1 MVIRKLSRIPGYPG
15 RLSGWKAISLAIGS
29 VRSIKL
35 LTLFIAVSA
44 VIVAAVFVTGHFSMR
59 QLLNDDAQRRAGLW
73 FDQAL
78 AEADSD
84 LNSLIE
90 NIRSDQSAGMLQ
102 VAGIDALVLIRRD
115 GTLEPLFG
123 PQGIE
128 NGFLEAAGLAASD
141 IQSAD
146 DKARTFSGKA
156 FSLFSMAEYNI
167 WSLLP
172 SKPAFPGRIA
182 ARVSQAEAANVLA
195 LSLKRQLLYYA
206 GFATVTFFSFLAGFS
221 YRSKREQE
229 KNREMRYLAHH
240 DGLTSLPNRAQFEE
254 TLERAATSAADN
266 GHKLAVI
273 ILDLDGFK
281 SVNDTLG
288 HPIGDGLLKAAG
300 ERLQVSLRDND
311 LLARLSGDEFA
322 IIVPKM
328 SDPSSVNAMAKRI
341 IELISSPFQI
351 EGHEI
356 MVGCSMGIAIGPD
369 NGDTADKLVRNA
381 DFALYRAKSEG
392 KRTWRFFDP
401 KMAEDMKSR
410 RTLEDGLRFAL
421 KNDLFT
427 LLYQPQFDLET
438 DKVIGYEALLR
449 WRLPGK
455 GLVPTSMFLSIAEET
470 GLIIPMGEWVIRQ
483 AARDGRLLPE
493 NMRIA
498 INLSAAQLK
507 RDGIEVFIA
516 HMLRD
521 YGISPDRVDIEV
533 NESILGRGESSA
545 FMRLEKIRETG
556 ISIVM
561 DNFGVGTSSLGL
573 LSRYPFDKIKVD
585 RSFMNGIDG
594 DHKTRA
600 VVAAICNLGRSLGMS
615 VAGEGVE
622 TAEHASILKAAGC
635 NQAQGFHY
643 GHPKPLEDILRDNLP
658 RDPEIEDEVADSA

>member
-1 MVIRKLSRIPGYPG
+1 
-15 RLSGWKAISLAIGS
+15 
-29 VRSIKL
+29 
-35 LTLFIAVSA
+35 
-44 VIVAAVFVTGHFSMR
+44 MR
-59 QLLNDDAQRRAGLW
+59 QLLNDDAQRRAELW
-73 FDQAL
+73 FNQAL
-78 AEADSD
+78 ANADND
-84 LNSLIE
+84 LDGLIE
-90 NIRSDQSAGMLQ
+90 KIRENGSARTLR
-102 VAGIDALVLIRRD
+102 VAGIDALVLIRRNGSIESLYGPAD
-115 GTLEPLFG
+115 ADKSFVEATARTSDEAGPIEGEP
-123 PQGIE
+123 
-128 NGFLEAAGLAASD
+128 
-141 IQSAD
+141 
-146 DKARTFSGKA
+146 RTFSGKA
-156 FSLFSMAEYNI
+156 FSFFSIADYNI

-172 SKPAFPGRIA
+172 AKPEFPGRIA
-182 ARVSQAEAANVLA
+182 VRVSQSEAAGILA
-195 LSLKRQLLYYA
+195 ISFKQQLSYYA
-206 GFATVTFFSFLAGFS
+206 GFATVTFFSFMAGFG
-221 YRSKREQE
+221 YRTKREQ
-229 KNREMRYLAHH
+229 KQNREMRYLAHH
-240 DGLTSLPNRAQFEE
+240 DGLTSLPNRSQFEE
-254 TLERAATSAADN
+254 TLERAATSAVEN

-288 HPIGDGLLKAAG
+288 HPIGDGLLKSTG
-300 ERLQVSLRDND
+300 ERLQASLRDND

-328 SDPSSVNAMAKRI
+328 TDPSSVNAMAKRI

-356 MVGCSMGIAIGPD
+356 LVGCSMGIAIGPD

-410 RTLEDGLRFAL
+410 RTLEDGLRYAL

-427 LLYQPQFDLET
+427 LLYQPQHDLET
-438 DKVIGYEALLR
+438 DRVIGYEALLR

-493 NMRIA
+493 SMRIA

-521 YGISPDRVDIEV
+521 YGIAPERVDIEV

-585 RSFMNGIDG
+585 RSFMNCIDG

-622 TAEHASILKAAGC
+622 TAEHAAILKAAGC
-635 NQAQGFHY
+635 NQAQGFHF

-658 RDPEIEDEVADSA
+658 RDPRIDEEVADTA

>member
-1 MVIRKLSRIPGYPG
+1 
-15 RLSGWKAISLAIGS
+15 LAKKP

-44 VIVAAVFVTGHFSMR
+44 VIVGSVFLIGHFSMR
-59 QLLNDDAQRRAGLW
+59 QLLNDDAQRRAELW
-73 FDQAL
+73 YDQAL
-78 AEADSD
+78 ANADND
-84 LNSLIE
+84 LDLLVE
-90 NIRSDQSAGMLQ
+90 RVRTDTAAGNLGI
-102 VAGIDALVLIRRD
+102 AGIDALVLIRRN
-115 GTLEPLFG
+115 GTVEQIHG
-123 PQGIE
+123 PEGAE
-128 NGFLEAAGLAASD
+128 KSFMEATARSTGEDVPIDAE
-141 IQSAD
+141 
-146 DKARTFSGKA
+146 ARTFSRKS
-156 FSLFSMAEYNI
+156 FSLFSIADYSI

-172 SKPAFPGRIA
+172 AKGDFPGRIA
-182 ARVSQAEAANVLA
+182 VRVSQAESAGILA
-195 LSLKRQLLYYA
+195 FSFKQQLSYYA
-206 GFATVTFFSFLAGFS
+206 GFATVTFFSFMAGFT
-221 YRSKREQE
+221 YRTKREQE
-229 KNREMRYLAHH
+229 QNREMRYLAHH

-254 TLERAATSAADN
+254 TLERAATSAVDN

-281 SVNDTLG
+281 AVNDTLG

-300 ERLQVSLRDND
+300 ERLQASLRDND

-328 SDPSSVNAMAKRI
+328 TDPSSVNAMAKRI

-410 RTLEDGLRFAL
+410 RTLEDGLRYAL

-427 LLYQPQFDLET
+427 LLYQPQYDLES
-438 DKVIGYEALLR
+438 DRVIGYEALLR

-521 YGISPDRVDIEV
+521 YGISPERVDIEV

-622 TAEHASILKAAGC
+622 TAEHAAILKAAGC
-635 NQAQGFHY
+635 NQAQGFHF

-658 RDPEIEDEVADSA
+658 RDPRIDSEVADSA

>member
-1 MVIRKLSRIPGYPG
+1 MAVNPVQK
-15 RLSGWKAISLAIGS
+15 
-29 VRSIKL
+29 IKL

-44 VIVAAVFVTGHFSMR
+44 IIVGSMFLIGHFSIR
-59 QLLNDDAQRRAGLW
+59 QMLHDDAERRARLW
-73 FDQAL
+73 LDQAL
-78 AEADSD
+78 LAVGGDSNLLTD
-84 LNSLIE
+84 R
-90 NIRSDQSAGMLQ
+90 IRSGELEKTLET
-102 VAGIDALVLIRRD
+102 VGIDAVVLIGSAGSLDR
-115 GTLEPLFG
+115 LFG
-123 PQGIE
+123 S
-128 NGFLEAAGLAASD
+128 ADAGQELAE
-141 IQSAD
+141 QSAD
-146 DKARTFSGKA
+146 GSLAIDNPATGATFSETRFGLL
-156 FSLFSMAEYNI
+156 SGSSETI
-167 WSLLP
+167 WSILATGTPTSERL
-172 SKPAFPGRIA
+172 AI
-182 ARVSQAEAANVLA
+182 RVSQSDSAGLLRYSFRQE
-195 LSLKRQLLYYA
+195 LSYYA
-206 GFATVTFFSFLAGFS
+206 GFGIVTFFSFMAGFTF
-221 YRSKREQE
+221 RSRREQE
-229 KNREMRYLAHH
+229 RNRQMQYLAHH

-254 TLERAATSAADN
+254 TLELAAKRALEL
-266 GHKLAVI
+266 GEKLAVI

-281 SVNDTLG
+281 AVNDTLG

-300 ERLQVSLRDND
+300 ERLAASLRDDD

-322 IIVPKM
+322 VIIPELH
-328 SDPSSVNAMAKRI
+328 DPSALNAMAKRI
-341 IELISSPFQI
+341 IALVSSPFQI
-351 EGHEI
+351 DGHEI
-356 MVGCSMGIAIGPD
+356 MVSCSLGIAIGPD

-392 KRTWRFFDP
+392 KKTWRFFDP
-401 KMAEDMKSR
+401 KMAEDLRSR
-410 RTLEDGLRFAL
+410 RTLEDGLRYAL

-427 LLYQPQFDLET
+427 ILYQPQIDLESNR
-438 DKVIGYEALLR
+438 VIGYEALLR

-493 NMRIA
+493 SMRIA

-521 YGISPDRVDIEV
+521 HGISPERVDIEV
-533 NESILGRGESSA
+533 NESIVGRGESTA

-585 RSFMNGIDG
+585 RSFMTGIEG

-622 TAEHASILKAAGC
+622 TEDHAAILRAAGC
-635 NQAQGFHY
+635 NQAQGFHF
-643 GHPKPLEDILRDNLP
+643 GHPKPLEEILRDNLP
-658 RDPEIEDEVADSA
+658 RDPRIEEEVADLA

>member
-1 MVIRKLSRIPGYPG
+1 MEVS
-15 RLSGWKAISLAIGS
+15 S
-29 VRSIKL
+29 VRKIKL

-44 VIVAAVFVTGHFSMR
+44 VIAGSVFFIGYFSIR
-59 QLLNDDAQRRAGLW
+59 QMLHADAERRARLW
-73 FDQAL
+73 
-78 AEADSD
+78 
-84 LNSLIE
+84 I
-90 NIRSDQSAGMLQ
+90 DQSILATDGDAGLL
-102 VAGIDALVLIRRD
+102 VARIKFGSLAKTLEAAGIDAVVLIGSA
-115 GTLEPLFG
+115 GTAEVLFG
-123 PQGIE
+123 PA
-128 NGFLEAAGLAASD
+128 EARQDLIGASAQRTSSGAVPAG
-141 IQSAD
+141 AD
-146 DKARTFSGKA
+146 TFSETA
-156 FSLFSMAEYNI
+156 FSLVTRSEYKI
-167 WSLLP
+167 WSVV
-172 SKPAFPGRIA
+172 PAGTGPADRFAI
-182 ARVSQAEAANVLA
+182 RVSQSDSAGLLQYSFQQE
-195 LSLKRQLLYYA
+195 LSYYA
-206 GFATVTFFSFLAGFS
+206 GFGIVTFFSFMAGFTF
-221 YRSKREQE
+221 RSKREQE
-229 KNREMRYLAHH
+229 RNRQMQYLAHH

-254 TLERAATSAADN
+254 TLEHAAESAVEL

-300 ERLQVSLRDND
+300 ARLKASLRGND

-322 IIVPKM
+322 IIVPKLD
-328 SDPSSVNAMAKRI
+328 DPSSINAMAKRI
-341 IELISSPFQI
+341 IDLIASPFQI
-351 EGHEI
+351 NGHEI
-356 MVGCSMGIAIGPD
+356 MVGCSLGIAIGPD
-369 NGDTADKLVRNA
+369 NGDTAEKLVRNA
-381 DFALYRAKSEG
+381 DFALYRAKNEG

-401 KMAEDMKSR
+401 KMAADMKSR
-410 RTLEDGLRFAL
+410 RTLEDGLRYAL

-427 LLYQPQFDLET
+427 LLYQPQYDLENNR
-438 DKVIGYEALLR
+438 VIGYEALLR

-455 GLVPTSMFLSIAEET
+455 GLVPTSMFLSVAEET

-483 AARDGRLLPE
+483 AARDGRLLPDSI
-493 NMRIA
+493 RIA

-521 YGISPDRVDIEV
+521 YGISPERVDVEV
-533 NESILGRGESSA
+533 NESILGRGESLA

-622 TAEHASILKAAGC
+622 TADHAAILRAAGC
-635 NQAQGFHY
+635 NQAQGFHF

-658 RDPEIEDEVADSA
+658 RDWRIDSDVADTA

>member
-1 MVIRKLSRIPGYPG
+1 
-15 RLSGWKAISLAIGS
+15 LAIQS

-44 VIVAAVFVTGHFSMR
+44 VVVGSVFLIGHFSMR
-59 QLLNDDAQRRAGLW
+59 QLLNDDAQRRAELW

-78 AEADSD
+78 SNADNNVD
-84 LNSLIE
+84 LLIE
-90 NIRSDQSAGMLQ
+90 KVRNNDTERTLRI
-102 VAGIDALVLIRRD
+102 AGIDSLVLIRRN
-115 GTLEPLFG
+115 GTVEPLFG
-123 PQGIE
+123 SEDARQSFIDATTG
-128 NGFLEAAGLAASD
+128 ASGTD
-141 IQSAD
+141 EPVGGE
-146 DKARTFSGKA
+146 ARTLGYST
-156 FSLFSMAEYNI
+156 FSLFPSGDYNI

-172 SKPAFPGRIA
+172 ARRGFPGRVA
-182 ARVSQAEAANVLA
+182 VRVSQAESAGLLI
-195 LSLKRQLLYYA
+195 LSFKQQLSYYA
-206 GFATVTFFSFLAGFS
+206 GFAAVTFFSFLAGFG
-221 YRSKREQE
+221 YRTKREQAR
-229 KNREMRYLAHH
+229 NQEMRYLAHH

-254 TLERAATSAADN
+254 TLERAATSAVDN

-281 SVNDTLG
+281 AVNDTLG

-300 ERLQVSLRDND
+300 ERLQASLRDND

-328 SDPSSVNAMAKRI
+328 TDPSSVNAMAKRVI
-341 IELISSPFQI
+341 DLISSPFQI

-356 MVGCSMGIAIGPD
+356 LVGCSLGIAIGPD

-410 RTLEDGLRFAL
+410 RTLEDGLRYAL

-427 LLYQPQFDLET
+427 LLYQPQHDLET
-438 DKVIGYEALLR
+438 DRVIGYEALLR

-455 GLVPTSMFLSIAEET
+455 GLVPTSMFISIAEET

-493 NMRIA
+493 HMRIA

-521 YGISPDRVDIEV
+521 YGISPERVDIEV

-622 TAEHASILKAAGC
+622 TAEHAAILKAAGC
-635 NQAQGFHY
+635 NQAQGFHF
-643 GHPKPLEDILRDNLP
+643 GHPKPLEDILRENLP
-658 RDPEIEDEVADSA
+658 RDPRIEDDVAETA

>member
-1 MVIRKLSRIPGYPG
+1 M
-15 RLSGWKAISLAIGS
+15 AIKS
-29 VRSIKL
+29 VRSVKL

-44 VIVAAVFVTGHFSMR
+44 AIVGSVFLIGHYSMR
-59 QLLNDDAQRRAGLW
+59 QLLNDDAQRRAELW
-73 FDQAL
+73 FDQAFAN
-78 AEADSD
+78 AENDPA
-84 LNSLIE
+84 SLIE
-90 NIRSDQSAGMLQ
+90 KVRSNEYVSTLK
-102 VAGIDALVLIRRD
+102 VAGIDAVVLVRGD
-115 GTLEPLFG
+115 GTLEPVFG
-123 PQGIE
+123 PDGVEQT
-128 NGFLEAAGLAASD
+128 FMEAAGRSAGDAAP
-141 IQSAD
+141 IAPEAQA
-146 DKARTFSGKA
+146 FSRKR
-156 FSLFSMAEYNI
+156 FSLFAMSEYNI
-167 WSLLP
+167 WSVLP
-172 SKPAFPGRIA
+172 AEPGFPGRVA
-182 ARVSQAEAANVLA
+182 VRVSQADAANVMA

-254 TLERAATSAADN
+254 TLERAATSAVEN

-300 ERLQVSLRDND
+300 ERLQASLRDND

-328 SDPSSVNAMAKRI
+328 TDPSSVNAMAKRI

-410 RTLEDGLRFAL
+410 RTLEDGLRYAL

-427 LLYQPQFDLET
+427 LLYQPQYDLESN
-438 DKVIGYEALLR
+438 KVIGYEALLR

-521 YGISPDRVDIEV
+521 YGISPERVDIEV

-622 TAEHASILKAAGC
+622 TAEHAAILKAAGC

>member
-1 MVIRKLSRIPGYPG
+1 MLSRVPECRVRAG
-15 RLSGWKAISLAIGS
+15 GWKARSLAIKS
-29 VRSIKL
+29 VRNIKL

-44 VIVAAVFVTGHFSMR
+44 VIVGSVFLIGHFSMR
-59 QLLNDDAQRRAGLW
+59 SLLNDDAQRRAELW
-73 FDQAL
+73 YDQAL
-78 AEADSD
+78 VSADSD
-84 LNSLIE
+84 LTELIE
-90 NIRSDQSAGMLQ
+90 RVRSGGASSMLD
-102 VAGIDALVLIRRD
+102 VAGIDGLVLIRRN
-115 GTLEPLFG
+115 GAIETIYG
-123 PQGIE
+123 PEDTRQRFIDATAQATGDAPVGGE
-128 NGFLEAAGLAASD
+128 
-141 IQSAD
+141 
-146 DKARTFSGKA
+146 ARTFSRQA
-156 FSLFSMAEYNI
+156 FSLFSIAEYNI

-172 SKPAFPGRIA
+172 AKPDFPGRIA
-182 ARVSQAEAANVLA
+182 ARVSQVESAGILEVSFKQQ
-195 LSLKRQLLYYA
+195 LSYYA
-206 GFATVTFFSFLAGFS
+206 GFATVTFFSFMAGFT

-229 KNREMRYLAHH
+229 QNREMRYLAHH

-254 TLERAATSAADN
+254 TLERAAEAAVLH

-288 HPIGDGLLKAAG
+288 HPIGDGLLKATG
-300 ERLQVSLRDND
+300 ERLQSSLRDND

-328 SDPSSVNAMAKRI
+328 TDPSSVNAMAKRI
-341 IELISSPFQI
+341 IELVSSPFQI
-351 EGHEI
+351 DGHEI

-410 RTLEDGLRFAL
+410 RTLEDGLRYAL

-427 LLYQPQFDLET
+427 LLYQPQHDLRT
-438 DKVIGYEALLR
+438 NKVIGYEALLR

-455 GLVPTSMFLSIAEET
+455 GLVPTSMFISIAEET

-493 NMRIA
+493 SMRIA

-521 YGISPDRVDIEV
+521 YGISPERVDIEV

-600 VVAAICNLGRSLGMS
+600 VVAAICNLGQSLGMS

-622 TAEHASILKAAGC
+622 TAEHAAILKAAGC
-635 NQAQGFHY
+635 NQAQGFHF

-658 RDPEIEDEVADSA
+658 RDPRLDEDVADSA

>member
-1 MVIRKLSRIPGYPG
+1 MAVNPVQK
-15 RLSGWKAISLAIGS
+15 
-29 VRSIKL
+29 IKL

-44 VIVAAVFVTGHFSMR
+44 VIVGSVFIIGHYSIR
-59 QLLNDDAQRRAGLW
+59 QMLHDDAERRARLW
-73 FDQAL
+73 L
-78 AEADSD
+78 
-84 LNSLIE
+84 
-90 NIRSDQSAGMLQ
+90 DQSLLTVNGDATVLVDRIKSGMLEETLGT
-102 VAGIDALVLIRRD
+102 VGIDAVVLIRGAGTVDSLYGPANAGQQFSGSSMHGTRSED
-115 GTLEPLFG
+115 GPVVVE
-123 PQGIE
+123 
-128 NGFLEAAGLAASD
+128 
-141 IQSAD
+141 
-146 DKARTFSGKA
+146 TFSET
-156 FSLFSMAEYNI
+156 SLGLITGSNAKI
-167 WSLLP
+167 WSILQTDTNTSDRL
-172 SKPAFPGRIA
+172 AV
-182 ARVSQAEAANVLA
+182 RVSQGDSAGLLRYSFRQE
-195 LSLKRQLLYYA
+195 LSYYA
-206 GFATVTFFSFLAGFS
+206 GFGIVTFFSFMAGFTF
-221 YRSKREQE
+221 RSRREQE
-229 KNREMRYLAHH
+229 RNRQMQYLAHH

-254 TLERAATSAADN
+254 TLEHAAERAIEL

-281 SVNDTLG
+281 AVNDTLG
-288 HPIGDGLLKAAG
+288 HPVGDGLLKAAG
-300 ERLQVSLRDND
+300 ERLKASLRDDD

-322 IIVPKM
+322 IIVPDLH
-328 SDPSSVNAMAKRI
+328 DPSVLNAMAKRVI
-341 IELISSPFQI
+341 ALVSSPFQVD
-351 EGHEI
+351 GHEI
-356 MVGCSMGIAIGPD
+356 MVSCSVGIAIGPD

-401 KMAEDMKSR
+401 KMAEDLKSR
-410 RTLEDGLRFAL
+410 RTLEDGLRYAL

-427 LLYQPQFDLET
+427 LLYQPQYDLE
-438 DKVIGYEALLR
+438 DNRVIGYEALLR

-483 AARDGRLLPE
+483 AARDGRLLPDS
-493 NMRIA
+493 MRIA

-507 RDGIEVFIA
+507 RDGIEVYIA

-521 YGISPDRVDIEV
+521 YGISPERVDIEV
-533 NESILGRGESSA
+533 NESILGRGESTA

-585 RSFMNGIDG
+585 RSFMTGIEG

-622 TAEHASILKAAGC
+622 TADHAAILRAAGC
-635 NQAQGFHY
+635 SQAQGFY
-643 GHPKPLEDILRDNLP
+643 FGHPKPLEDILRDNLP
-658 RDPEIEDEVADSA
+658 RDPRIDDDIADLA